1 MGPRAR
7 VTSADRGQGGR
18 ALVWLQ
24 GALCSHADWAGSL
37 AHFAPRHRCIAPDL
51 PGHGASPAGPAAIG
65 VRAYALVVRELCA
78 ALALDDVVLVAHSM
92 GCRVALQAAVGM
104 GVQEPLVLPP
114 GTRLR
119 EARAWPPSPL
129 AGEGLGERGTTADAL
144 VIPPLPNPSPA
155 RGEGPKTGRLG
166 WGSWG
171 GEPDPGPERHAGPLP
186 GLRGLVLVDGAYLTP
201 RLLGDAD
208 AAERQALAAQ
218 ARARAAALYET
229 ATPMARAARGFGQM
243 FFDPA
248 FDAVR
253 DRMIERARALPPEV
267 ARTLMPDFAAWDV
280 EHMEQVLPR
289 LRVPV
294 LAFVC
299 TYMNSAHERVRLAAD
314 TRTPWI
320 EALQQHVRTL
330 ELEHVPGAGHFPMLE
345 QPQAVHGRI
354 EAWLQGLPA
363 PGPRPPGGDADAA
376 GAVRDCHSATD
387 SPAVPQ
393 PSRSVADTPAVPQ
406 GPSTALAAPPTPH
419 P

>member
-1 MGPRAR
+1 MTAVAADTPPTMTAPPLRVLDHPLAR
-7 VTSADRGQGGR
+7 VTYADTGQGR
-18 ALVWLQ
+18 PALVWLH

-92 GCRVALQAAVGM
+92 SCRVALQAAVG
-104 GVQEPLVLPP
+104 L
-114 GTRLR
+114 
-119 EARAWPPSPL
+119 
-129 AGEGLGERGTTADAL
+129 D
-144 VIPPLPNPSPA
+144 
-155 RGEGPKTGRLG
+155 GEGPAC
-166 WGSWG
+166 
-171 GEPDPGPERHAGPLP
+171 AGPLP
-186 GLRGLVLVDGAYLTP
+186 GLRGLVLVDGAYLTL

-267 ARTLMPDFAAWDV
+267 ARALMPDFAAWDV

-320 EALQQHVRTL
+320 EALQQHVRAL
-330 ELEHVPGAGHFPMLE
+330 ELERVPGAGHFPMLE
-345 QPQAVHGRI
+345 QQQAVHGRI

-363 PGPRPPGGDADAA
+363 PCPWPPGGDADAA

-393 PSRSVADTPAVPQ
+393 PSRSVADTPVVPQ
-406 GPSTALAAPPTPH
+406 GPSAALATPPAPH

>member
-1 MGPRAR
+1 MTTPSLRVLDHPLAR
-7 VTSADRGQGGR
+7 VAYADTGHGR
-18 ALVWLQ
+18 PALVWLH

-92 GCRVALQAAVGM
+92 GCRVALQAAVG
-104 GVQEPLVLPP
+104 L
-114 GTRLR
+114 
-119 EARAWPPSPL
+119 
-129 AGEGLGERGTTADAL
+129 
-144 VIPPLPNPSPA
+144 
-155 RGEGPKTGRLG
+155 
-166 WGSWG
+166 G
-171 GEPDPGPERHAGPLP
+171 GEDPACAGPLP

-208 AAERQALAAQ
+208 VAERQALAGQ

-229 ATPMARAARGFGQM
+229 AAPMERAARGFGQM

-253 DRMIERARALPPEV
+253 DRMVERARALPPEV
-267 ARTLMPDFAAWDV
+267 ARALMPDFAAWDV

-299 TYMNSAHERVRLAAD
+299 TYMNSAHERVRLGAE

-320 EALQQHVRTL
+320 EALQQHVR
-330 ELEHVPGAGHFPMLE
+330 ELDLVRVPGTGHFPMLE

-354 EAWLQGLPA
+354 EAWLQRLPA
-363 PGPRPPGGDADAA
+363 PGPQPTG
-376 GAVRDCHSATD
+376 SATD
-387 SPAVPQ
+387 APAAMQAP
-393 PSRSVADTPAVPQ
+393 RSVLDTPAVPQ
-406 GPSTALAAPPTPH
+406 GPRTALAALPTPH

>member
-1 MGPRAR
+1 MTAVAADMPPTMTAPPLHVLDHPLGR
-7 VTSADRGQGGR
+7 VPSADPGPGR
-18 ALVWLQ
+18 PALVWLH
-24 GALCSHADWAGSL
+24 GALCSHADWAGSV

-78 ALALDDVVLVAHSM
+78 TLGLDDVVLVAHSM
-92 GCRVALQAAVGM
+92 GCRVALQAAVG
-104 GVQEPLVLPP
+104 L
-114 GTRLR
+114 
-119 EARAWPPSPL
+119 
-129 AGEGLGERGTTADAL
+129 D
-144 VIPPLPNPSPA
+144 
-155 RGEGPKTGRLG
+155 
-166 WGSWG
+166 G
-171 GEPDPGPERHAGPLP
+171 GDPVCAGPLP

-229 ATPMARAARGFGQM
+229 AAPMARAARGFGQM

-253 DRMIERARALPPEV
+253 DRMIERARGLPPEV

-320 EALQQHVRTL
+320 EALLQHVRAL
-330 ELEHVPGAGHFPMLE
+330 ELERVPGAGHFPMLE
-345 QPQAVHGRI
+345 QPQTVHGRI
-354 EAWLQGLPA
+354 EAWLQGLPVA
-363 PGPRPPGGDADAA
+363 GLQPPGGDADAP
-376 GAVRDCHSATD
+376 GAARDCHSATD

-393 PSRSVADTPAVPQ
+393 PSRGVADTPTVPQ
-406 GPSTALAAPPTPH
+406 GPSAALATPPAPH

>member
-1 MGPRAR
+1 MEAIKGSDVNVPDAVFAWMLDGRGGVKPLENTDVIDEAHPCWLHLNYVHHDSAQWLATTPLLPNNVRDALAGESTRPRVSR
-7 VTSADRGQGGR
+7 LGEGT
-18 ALVWLQ
+18 LITL
-24 GALCSHADWAGSL
+24 
-37 AHFAPRHRCIAPDL
+37 RCINGSTDERPDQ
-51 PGHGASPAGPAAIG
+51 
-65 VRAYALVVRELCA
+65 LVAMRVYMDGRLIVSTRQRKV
-78 ALALDDVVLVAHSM
+78 LALDDVVLVAHSM
-92 GCRVALQAAVGM
+92 GCRVALQAAVG
-104 GVQEPLVLPP
+104 
-114 GTRLR
+114 
-119 EARAWPPSPL
+119 S
-129 AGEGLGERGTTADAL
+129 
-144 VIPPLPNPSPA
+144 
-155 RGEGPKTGRLG
+155 
-166 WGSWG
+166 G
-171 GEPDPGPERHAGPLP
+171 GEDPACAGPLP

-208 AAERQALAAQ
+208 ITERQALAAQ

-229 ATPMARAARGFGQM
+229 AAPMERAARGFGQM

-299 TYMNSAHERVRLAAD
+299 TYMNSAHERVRLAAA

-320 EALQQHVRTL
+320 EALQQHVRAL
-330 ELEHVPGAGHFPMLE
+330 ELVRVPGAGHFPLLE

-363 PGPRPPGGDADAA
+363 PGPQPTGSAADAPT
-376 GAVRDCHSATD
+376 ATQA
-387 SPAVPQ
+387 P
-393 PSRSVADTPAVPQ
+393 RSVADTPAVPQ
-406 GPSTALAAPPTPH
+406 GPSTALAAPPVPH